1 MKSFQKL
8 YILLWKELRTE
19 SRSKEVLTSMLV
31 FSLLVVTTF
40 GFALELPRNEVGKIL
55 PGLIW
60 VTLIFAGLLGL
71 NRSFVA
77 EKQNDCLLG
86 LMLCPMDRSLIYFAK
101 TITNLVLMGIVEL
114 VSVPLFFIMFNYPMP
129 PKPGLFL
136 LILALGTYCFITV
149 GTFLSA
155 LAAGTRTSEIL
166 LPVLLIPLVIPV
178 LLSSVLVSQ
187 YAFGAN
193 TAGASLYLKLLAT
206 YAVIFTVL
214 PALLFDYL
222 LEV

>member
-1 MKSFQKL
+1 MKVVHKL
-8 YILLWKELRTE
+8 YLLLWKELKNE
-19 SRSKEVLTSMLV
+19 SRAKEVLTSMLV

-40 GFALELPRNEVGKIL
+40 GFALELPREEVGKIL

-86 LMLCPMDRSLIYFAK
+86 LMLCPIDRSLIYFAK
-101 TITNLVLMGIVEL
+101 TITNLVLMGIVEF
-114 VSVPLFFIMFNYPMP
+114 VAIPLFFIMFNYPLP
-129 PKPGLFL
+129 QSPGLFV
-136 LILALGTYCFITV
+136 LILALGTYCFISA
-149 GTFLSA
+149 GTFLAA

-166 LPVLLIPLVIPV
+166 LPVLLIPLIIPV
-178 LLSSVLVSQ
+178 LLSAVLITQQSLGLTVT
-187 YAFGAN
+187 GV
-193 TAGASLYLKLLAT
+193 SLYLKLLVT
-206 YAVIFTVL
+206 YAVVFTAL

>member
-1 MKSFQKL
+1 MKVVHKL
-8 YILLWKELRTE
+8 YILLWKELKTE
-19 SRSKEVLTSMLV
+19 SRAKEVLTSMLV

-40 GFALELPRNEVGKIL
+40 GFALELPRDEVGKIL

-86 LMLCPMDRSLIYFAK
+86 LMLCPIDRSLIYFAK

-129 PKPGLFL
+129 QKTGLFL
-136 LILALGTYCFITV
+136 LILALGTYCFIAV

-166 LPVLLIPLVIPV
+166 LPVLLIPLIIPV
-178 LLSSVLVSQ
+178 LLSAVLVTQHALGSSI
-187 YAFGAN
+187 
-193 TAGASLYLKLLAT
+193 AGVSLYLKLLAT